1 MNRALLHI
9 AALALPLLGLG
20 ASWLTTDRASRQGQE
35 WEVPVQGYDPRDF
48 LQGHYVMFQYDW
60 PGLDEGQLGN
70 VTLCLQGTAPKI
82 DKVFRVSDD
91 GSGKPCANY
100 VAAVAPVRG
109 FPNGSTGG
117 RLYTSQDLALRM
129 QQQLADPKLQGV
141 LRFRLRPNG
150 KIVPLGL
157 TFRPRPAEPAQP

>member
-1 MNRALLHI
+1 MNRALLHV

-20 ASWLTTDRASRQGQE
+20 ASWFSTDRTSRQGTE

-60 PGLDEGQLGN
+60 PGLTRDPAAMGRDLCLEGQAPRIER
-70 VTLCLQGTAPKI
+70 VTVAGPA
-82 DKVFRVSDD
+82 
-91 GSGKPCANY
+91 CANR
-100 VAAVAPVRG
+100 VILATGPW
-109 FPNGSTGG
+109 GG
-117 RLYTSQDLALRM
+117 RLYTSQDSALRM

-141 LRFRLRPNG
+141 LRFRLRPDG
-150 KIVPLGL
+150 QILPLGL